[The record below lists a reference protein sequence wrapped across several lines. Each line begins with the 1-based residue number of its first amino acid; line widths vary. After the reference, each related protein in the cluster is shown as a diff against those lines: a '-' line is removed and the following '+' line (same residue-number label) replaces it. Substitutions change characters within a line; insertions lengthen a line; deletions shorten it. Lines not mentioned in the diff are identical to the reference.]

1 MNDFF
6 IKTLISLGVQLLITW
21 STAYT
26 YKTTVFSRKWMYL
39 ILNVV
44 LSFAMY
50 YKAIDV
56 RARYAMLVM
65 FSIFNGIVLSYFL
78 KRVPNESIKKNMFY
92 TALLF
97 LLMTS
102 TAFGLMKYDVYMQPL
117 VYFVSLYS
125 IAMLGFMMYILFF
138 DSEKKHLRTY
148 RILSIMLFSLY
159 VVVDTYLNMG
169 KDYDMDLVIATLD
182 YYFDVYGL
190 FRNVTQTVEG

>member
-1 MNDFF
+1 
-6 IKTLISLGVQLLITW
+6 
-21 STAYT
+21 
-26 YKTTVFSRKWMYL
+26 
-39 ILNVV
+39 
-44 LSFAMY
+44 
-50 YKAIDV
+50 
-56 RARYAMLVM
+56 
-65 FSIFNGIVLSYFL
+65 
-78 KRVPNESIKKNMFY
+78 
-92 TALLF
+92 
-97 LLMTS
+97 MTS
-102 TAFGLMKYDVYMQPL
+102 TAFGLMKYDVHMQPL

-125 IAMLGFMMYILFF
+125 IAMLGFMMYVLFF

>member
-1 MNDFF
+1 M
-6 IKTLISLGVQLLITW
+6 LITW
-21 STAYT
+21 SAAYT

-50 YKAIDV
+50 RKAIDA
-56 RARYAMLVM
+56 RARYAMLVL
-65 FSIFNGIVLSYFL
+65 FSISNGILLSSFF

-125 IAMLGFMMYILFF
+125 IAMLGFMMYVLFF